1 MVSGNFSSFSEVSN
15 GEEFS
20 AQYQSSV
27 DQLLRSLF
35 SSESVHHENVYD
47 RGVSTNSI
55 SGDGVA
61 AENNSNSQETEAAGD
76 EGVFLSNILR
86 HIMPIISETNGT
98 SSTNLPRERSNV
110 AEDRSDDRQTQVY
123 LSP

>member
-1 MVSGNFSSFSEVSN
+1 MVSGNFSSFSEASN

-35 SSESVHHENVYD
+35 SGESVHPENVND
-47 RGVSTNSI
+47 RGVSMNSS
-55 SGDGVA
+55 SGDGVD

-86 HIMPIISETNGT
+86 HIIPIISETNGT
-98 SSTNLPRERSNV
+98 SSANLPSERSNM
-110 AEDRSDDRQTQVY
+110 AEDRSDGRQTQVY
-123 LSP
+123 LSA

>member
-20 AQYQSSV
+20 ARYQSSV

-35 SSESVHHENVYD
+35 SSESVHHENVND
-47 RGVSTNSI
+47 RGVSTNSA
-55 SGDGVA
+55 SGDDVA

-76 EGVFLSNILR
+76 EGVFLSNILH

-98 SSTNLPRERSNV
+98 SSTNLHSERSNM
-110 AEDRSDDRQTQVY
+110 AEDRSNDHHTQVY